1 MCSTNYKI
9 QSEKYPH
16 FYLRTIHKNDN
27 EKLMLWKN
35 SNNKSF
41 FFHEMIEEEQQKKWF
56 QAYLKRENDV
66 MFMVEEVFYGS
77 VGCMGYRMLEDG
89 ICDIYNII
97 RGCASLSNT
106 RMSEAM
112 ELMLSYIFMEKEIQ
126 IVKCDVLKDNAAIL
140 WYEKCGFLKKE
151 EKKNYFILELMRKNF
166 SICSFNKENTK

>member
-35 SNNKSF
+35 ANKRSF
-41 FFHEMIEEEQQKKWF
+41 FFHGIIEEEQQKKWF
-56 QAYLKRENDV
+56 QTYIKRENDV
-66 MFMVEEVFYGS
+66 MFMVEEVLYES
-77 VGCMGYRMLEDG
+77 IGCMGYRIMDDG

-97 RGCASLSNT
+97 RGCSSLSNT
-106 RMSEAM
+106 RMSEALN
-112 ELMLSYIFMEKEIQ
+112 LMLSYIFTVEEIQ
-126 IVKCDVLKDNAAIL
+126 TVKCDVIKDNPALL

-151 EKKNYFILELMRKNF
+151 EKENYFILELMSRNYSK
-166 SICSFNKENTK
+166 CSFNKENTK